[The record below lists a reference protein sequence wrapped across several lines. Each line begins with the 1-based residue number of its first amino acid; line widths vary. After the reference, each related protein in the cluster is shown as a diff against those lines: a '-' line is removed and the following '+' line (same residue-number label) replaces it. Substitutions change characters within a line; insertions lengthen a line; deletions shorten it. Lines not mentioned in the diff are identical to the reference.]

1 MRISLTPV
9 LSDDDPGYPRPP
21 MPKSKSLHGSTPD
34 SSKVVLL
41 LVDLINDLEFDGGEK
56 LLPCAREM
64 AKPLATL
71 IRRARRARVPIIY
84 ANDNWGRWRSSFEQT
99 VTACRNTRGWP
110 VVKQLLPKK
119 NDYFVLK
126 AKHSAFYATPLH
138 LLLQH
143 LDAETLIIAGLAAD
157 NCVLFTAGDAYML
170 EYDVVIPRDCVASED
185 DERLER
191 ALEHMKLVLKAKVV
205 ASSKVKLRA

>member
-1 MRISLTPV
+1 MA
-9 LSDDDPGYPRPP
+9 
-21 MPKSKSLHGSTPD
+21 KSKSLHGSTPD

-41 LVDLINDLEFDGGEK
+41 LVDVINDLEFKGGAA
-56 LLPCAREM
+56 LLPHALRM
-64 AKPLATL
+64 AEHLAPL
-71 IRRARRARVPIIY
+71 IQRARRARVPIVY
-84 ANDNWGRWRSSFEQT
+84 ANDNWGRWRSSFEGT
-99 VTACRNTRGWP
+99 IASCRGTRGWP

-143 LDAETLIIAGLAAD
+143 LDAERLIIAGLAAD

-170 EYDVVIPRDCVASED
+170 EYDVVIPRDCVASEN
-185 DERLER
+185 ERRLER
-191 ALEHMKLVLKAKVV
+191 ALAHMQQVLKAEIVES
-205 ASSKVKLRA
+205 ARLERLLRPKARAGHKNRL